1 MLPLAFKLEGLDVL
15 VVGAGAVGARKA
27 EQLLEAGA
35 RVSVIAEELRAALP
49 EGVHHVEQ
57 RRYTTGDL
65 AGYVLVVA
73 ATGDPV
79 TNDLIVAEATDARLW
94 LNVVDDPERSSF
106 YFMALHRQ
114 GDVTV
119 AVSTAGAAPALA
131 QAVRSLVAERLPSN
145 LADVAATL
153 REERRQLHDSGAS
166 TEQLNWRARIDELLA
181 E

>member
-1 MLPLAFKLEGLDVL
+1 VLPLAFKLDELDVL
-15 VVGAGAVGARKA
+15 VIGAGVVGMRKA
-27 EQLLEAGA
+27 AQLLEARA
-35 RVSVIAEELRAALP
+35 RVSIIAEEIRATPP
-49 EGVHHVEQ
+49 EGVARIEQ
-57 RRYTTGDL
+57 RRYRPGDL
-65 AGYVLVVA
+65 ADYSLVIS
-73 ATGDPV
+73 ATGDAAV
-79 TNDLIVAEATDARLW
+79 NDLIVEEARAARRW

-153 REERRQLHDSGAS
+153 REERRELHERGAT
-166 TEQLNWRARIDELLA
+166 TENLDWRARIDELLA
-181 E
+181 